1 MAEIYRF
8 DAKGLWMLSF
18 EQLQNLLFF
27 FNNFKSPSR
36 SIHTL
41 FVKFVTCS
49 TKRLFY
55 NVISN

>member
-1 MAEIYRF
+1 MAGIHGF

-18 EQLQNLLFF
+18 EQLQNLLFI
-27 FNNFKSPSR
+27 NFKSPSR

-41 FVKFVTCS
+41 FVKCVTCS
-49 TKRLFY
+49 CKRVFS